1 MITLKD
7 VQDAAERIRGI
18 AMWTPLLPFGEG
30 LWLKPETL
38 QSIGA
43 FKIRGGV
50 NAVSA
55 LKPKAVV
62 THSSGNHGQAIAL
75 AAKTFGIPATIVVPS
90 TTPAGKMEALR
101 RSGAAIVVVE
111 PADRLSRAESIAA
124 EQDAVLIPPFD
135 HPLVI
140 AGQGTIALEILQDL
154 SDVDVIATPVG
165 GGGLISGI
173 AVAAK
178 ALKPSVKVIGVEPE
192 LAGETAESFRRGELV
207 TWPIE
212 KTYKTM
218 ADGVRTAPSPLT
230 FEHIQAYVDD
240 VVTVSEEDICA
251 AMGDLALNARL
262 VVEPSGALGVAAHRR
277 GLLPKGRTVAVLSG
291 GNVDPSLLRTCL
303 T

>member
-43 FKIRGGV
+43 FKVRGGV

-140 AGQGTIALEILQDL
+140 AGQGTIALEILHDL

-192 LAGETAESFRRGELV
+192 LAGETAESFRHGELV

-212 KTYKTM
+212 KTYQTI

-262 VVEPSGALGVAAHRR
+262 VVEPSGALAVAAHRS